1 MQRLQYRASVQG
13 APGIHILGAEEHR
26 RPGGRSNKLEGP
38 AVEINAPSAL
48 VGLRKKVL
56 LLSGKK
62 FSLEGGNDDPPWHI
76 RFRRPW
82 YEDPGSYLETT
93 ASPAKSDA
101 ELLMKRGELV
111 QYRVGTILEFQIIC

>member
-1 MQRLQYRASVQG
+1 MTVLQKTA
-13 APGIHILGAEEHR
+13 IL
-26 RPGGRSNKLEGP
+26 
-38 AVEINAPSAL
+38 
-48 VGLRKKVL
+48 
-56 LLSGKK
+56 
-62 FSLEGGNDDPPWHI
+62 PWHL

-111 QYRVGTILEFQIIC
+111 QYRVGTILEFRIIWDCLVAECPGNHSTIRANS